1 MHNNYNN
8 SGNNNQYNEW
18 INFGESDFNGQHRKH
33 YTPTPLLEEKRNFSR
48 IGLGY
53 ALFAIIS
60 FIASLAIVI
69 IVSAVNPDLYRTN
82 LFLNALTPI
91 ALYVFALPVLLI
103 VLSKSKPT
111 PPVKQK
117 MSLKKWLLIFVVSF
131 GFMYIGSY
139 VGNYVM
145 DYLSMLMNY
154 DYSNALNTLID
165 GESLWITVI
174 FTVIVAPI
182 GEEFVFRKLIID
194 RTQKYGPF
202 VSIGLSAL
210 MFALMHGNLYQFFYC
225 FALGII
231 LGYVY
236 YSTGRILLTI
246 SLHALINLFGGVI
259 TSLLQPTIDGLLKAA
274 ENTEA
279 LTVFISNNLAGVL
292 ALMALSMFMYAS
304 MICAVVIPIVFRRRL
319 NIARG
324 TNELPKGRVFDTVFA
339 NAGMICLL
347 TAYLLELGLNLLP
360 L

>member
-1 MHNNYNN
+1 M
-8 SGNNNQYNEW
+8 
-18 INFGESDFNGQHRKH
+18 
-33 YTPTPLLEEKRNFSR
+33 EEKRNFSR

-53 ALFAIIS
+53 TLFALIS
-60 FIASLAIVI
+60 FIASLTIAI
-69 IVSAVNPDLYRTN
+69 IVSILNPELYQSN
-82 LFLNALTPI
+82 LFLNALTPV

-117 MSLKKWLLIFVVSF
+117 MSLQKWLLIFIVSF

-139 VGNYVM
+139 IGNYVM

-154 DYSNALNTLID
+154 DYSNALNTLI
-165 GESLWITVI
+165 GGGSVWVTVI

-194 RTQKYGPF
+194 RTQKYGPV

-210 MFALMHGNLYQFFYC
+210 MFGLMHGNLYQFFYC

-231 LGYVY
+231 LGYIY
-236 YSTGRILLTI
+236 YTTGRILLTI
-246 SLHALINLFGGVI
+246 SLHAAINLFGGVI
-259 TSLLQPTIDGLLKAA
+259 TSLLQPTAEGLARAA
-274 ENTEA
+274 ESTEA
-279 LTVFISNNLAGVL
+279 LTNFIANNLAGVL
-292 ALMALSMFMYAS
+292 ALLALTMFMYAS

-324 TNELPKGRVFDTVFA
+324 SNELPRGHVFNTVFA

-347 TAYLLELGLNLLP
+347 TIYLLELGLNLLP
-360 L
+360 I